1 MMYGMARSFETFESV
16 AAELYALPREEFIAA
31 RTERVAQAK
40 ANGNAELAK
49 KIGSL
54 NKPSTA
60 AWLANQLARY
70 DPEQVKLLG
79 KVGAALRDA
88 HGKLAG
94 EQLRKLS
101 QQRQAV
107 VRGLVEAAR
116 DLSDKPVT
124 ISIAREL
131 ESLFTAALARGSVA
145 RELAEGRLT
154 GAKQFGDGSN
164 WPLIAD
170 ADAVPEPAPR
180 KGRDEL
186 DRKRT
191 LAKARRELADAN
203 AALTRAQ
210 EAASEA
216 GEKFERAQQD
226 AAQTKERVQQLTDE
240 LAEAQQ
246 AADAAKQAVK
256 PARKERE
263 TAERTAHRAQ
273 LKADQ
278 LAASVAELE
287 EA

>member
-1 MMYGMARSFETFESV
+1 MMEGMARSFETFDSL

-40 ANGNAELAK
+40 ADGNAELAK
-49 KIGSL
+49 KLGSL

-60 AWLANQLARY
+60 AWLANQLARQ
-70 DPEQVKLLG
+70 DPEQVRLLG

-116 DLSDKPVT
+116 NLSDKPVT
-124 ISIAREL
+124 MTVVREL

-164 WPLIAD
+164 WPLLAD

-186 DRKRT
+186 DRKRA

-203 AALTRAQ
+203 AAATRAK
-210 EAASEA
+210 EAAEEA
-216 GEKFERAQQD
+216 AETFERARRN
-226 AAQTKERVQQLTDE
+226 ATETKERVQQLTEE
-240 LAEAQQ
+240 LARAQQ
-246 AADAAKQAVK
+246 EADAAKQAVK
-256 PARKERE
+256 PARKDRE
-263 TAERTAHRAQ
+263 TAERAAQRAQ

-278 LAASVAELE
+278 AAAAVAELE
-287 EA
+287 DA

>member
-1 MMYGMARSFETFESV
+1 MARSFETFESL
-16 AAELYALPREEFIAA
+16 AAQLYALPREEFIAA
-31 RTERVAQAK
+31 RTERVTKAK
-40 ANGNAELAK
+40 ADGNDDLARK
-49 KIGSL
+49 LGAL
-54 NKPSTA
+54 GKPSTA
-60 AWLANQLARY
+60 AWLANQLARQ
-70 DPEQVKLLG
+70 DPDQVRLLG

-116 DLSDKPVT
+116 ELSDKPVT
-124 ISIAREL
+124 MAIVREL
-131 ESLFTAALARGSVA
+131 ESLFTTALARGSVA

-164 WPLIAD
+164 WPLLAD

-186 DRKRT
+186 DQKRA
-191 LAKARRELADAN
+191 LSKARRELAEAS
-203 AALTRAQ
+203 AAATRAQ

-216 GEKFERAQQD
+216 TGNFERAQQD
-226 AAQTKERVQQLTDE
+226 AAETKQRVQQLSDE

-256 PARKERE
+256 PARKDRD
-263 TAERTAHRAQ
+263 TAERTAQRAQ

-287 EA
+287 KES

>member
-1 MMYGMARSFETFESV
+1 MARSFETFDSI

-40 ANGNAELAK
+40 ANGNTELAK
-49 KIGSL
+49 KLGAL

-60 AWLANQLARY
+60 AWLANQLARH
-70 DPEQVKLLG
+70 DPDQVRLLG

-124 ISIAREL
+124 MAVVREL

-164 WPLIAD
+164 WPLLAD

-203 AALTRAQ
+203 AAATRAR
-210 EAASEA
+210 EAADDA
-216 GEKFERAQQD
+216 GEKFERAQRN
-226 AAQTKERVQQLTDE
+226 ATETKDRVRQLTEE
-240 LAEAQQ
+240 LAQAQQ
-246 AADAAKQAVK
+246 EADAAKQAVK
-256 PARKERE
+256 PARKDRE
-263 TAERTAHRAQ
+263 TAERAAQRAQ

-287 EA
+287 A